1 MSTPGLSTPPDRL
14 SEFEVM
20 PKMIRIGINIRQAA
34 SVLVKQHGEDAA
46 ILARLELACIQ
57 LFRISLANQR
67 SAPHPG
73 ISPTR

>member
-20 PKMIRIGINIRQAA
+20 REMIRVGTKIRRAA
-34 SVLVKQHGEDAA
+34 NVLVKQHGEDAA

-57 LFRISLANQR
+57 LFQ
-67 SAPHPG
+67 
-73 ISPTR
+73 ISPAN